1 MQNPTPA
8 SKRCLVITEQP
19 LTQLH
24 LRRHGVYQRLRM
36 GLEALRL
43 AGYELDIACMA
54 DPSEPAASLAEVG
67 ASIQQQLAARW
78 GVQAKVVAVSTRQTD
93 KTTPYILQQLAAV
106 LSYKLSTGIRAA
118 RRAGRLDD
126 LAQALAQQPDLV
138 FAHRLSSMVHF
149 LSVKLPARPPSVL
162 DLDDV
167 EHVVQYRAALRS
179 SSLRDK
185 LIGLAAMPALLWAE
199 ALALHQARKTLICSN
214 TDALHLQR
222 LMRVP
227 ASKVAVV
234 PNGVSVPPIDLKPSS
249 GVLLMVGIFAYE
261 PNAEGA
267 QYFIEHIWP
276 LVRAAEPV
284 AELWLVGASPE
295 SIPAHASQPAGVRF
309 MGFVDDLDAVYQQSR
324 AVVCPILFGGG
335 TRVKLVEAAVRAKP
349 IVTTTVGGEGLGL
362 VDGEHALVRDTPSA
376 FADACIELLRNAER
390 AQQLGLRV
398 RELAVRQYDRTTII
412 QDLARQL

>member
-1 MQNPTPA
+1 MQHPTPG

-36 GLEALRL
+36 GLEALSL
-43 AGYELDIACMA
+43 AGYQLEIACMA
-54 DPSEPAASLAEVG
+54 DASEPVAPLSEVGPLIEHQLAE
-67 ASIQQQLAARW
+67 RW
-78 GVQAKVVAVSTRQTD
+78 GLQARVVAVSRRQAD

-106 LSYKLSTGIRAA
+106 LSYKLGASMRAA
-118 RRAGRLDD
+118 RQAGRLDD
-126 LAQALAQQPDLV
+126 LAQALARQPDIV
-138 FAHRLSSMVHF
+138 YAHRLSSMAHF
-149 LSVKLPARPPSVL
+149 LSVKLKARPPSFL

-179 SSLRDK
+179 PSLRDK
-185 LIGLAAMPALLWAE
+185 LIWLAAMPALVWAE
-199 ALALHQARKTLICSN
+199 AVALRQARKTFICSD

-222 LMRVP
+222 VMRVP
-227 ASKVAVV
+227 ASKVAAV

-249 GVLLMVGIFAYE
+249 SVLLMVGIFAYE

-276 LVRAAEPV
+276 LVRAAEPS

-362 VDGEHALVRDTPSA
+362 VDGEHALVRDTPAA
-376 FADACIELLRNAER
+376 FAQACVDLLRDADKAR
-390 AQQLGLRV
+390 QLGLN
-398 RELAVRQYDRTTII
+398 VRQLAIQKYDRATII
-412 QDLARQL
+412 RDLARQF